1 MLHVLIKNVQYYT
14 TISKNV
20 QLLFA
25 GIQRVGRAVLH
36 RLGQHIPARQNTAT
50 KQHHHI
56 GLRAAVCLAHCRL
69 CQGRQV
75 PFSTK
80 AAQFVDILR
89 RLFHHGLRSFSYSCF
104 NVSMLSVK
112 SSKFAVFSYGSL
124 SNASVVVY

>member
-1 MLHVLIKNVQYYT
+1 MHRFTQGLRCVARPAHN
-14 TISKNV
+14 NE
-20 QLLFA
+20 LF
-25 GIQRVGRAVLH
+25 GRAVLH
-36 RLGQHIPARQNTAT
+36 RLGQHIPARQNTAA

-89 RLFHHGLRSFSYSCF
+89 RLFQHGLHSF
-104 NVSMLSVK
+104 L
-112 SSKFAVFSYGSL
+112 L
-124 SNASVVVY
+124 